1 MISTELDLA
10 KKLFSFAGMGSA
22 VSDDAAT
29 SVRIGTVTQI
39 NADGSIS
46 VRLAD
51 TGETVY
57 LRTSTPVKVGDTVSI
72 IKQGGVYVVYALD
85 ALSEQISKQEQELID
100 FAGALGD
107 LGTQHPSEPVER
119 GREAGPRG
127 RPFL

>member
-10 KKLFSFAGMGSA
+10 KKLFSFAGMASA
-22 VSDDAAT
+22 ASDDAAT

-57 LRTSTPVKVGDTVSI
+57 LEPRRPSRSAIRSASSSRAAFT
-72 IKQGGVYVVYALD
+72 
-85 ALSEQISKQEQELID
+85 LSMRLTRCPSKS
-100 FAGALGD
+100 A
-107 LGTQHPSEPVER
+107 SR
-119 GREAGPRG
+119 SKS
-127 RPFL
+127 